1 MDVRSHLHDAR
12 LARRLSLE
20 DLSTRTALSPSV
32 LARIDSGRFEELPP
46 GVYARAYVR
55 AFAAEVGAD
64 PLAVV
69 AQLEPLL
76 PAAPDPFPVLRDVR
90 IDPDAA
96 TLHLQL
102 ARCSAAVF
110 DALLLLVAVVLPVI
124 VIASWGSGVPIA
136 NLLSQAGGALGA
148 FCALPLALY
157 FIVFDGIG
165 GATPGCRA
173 FGLADPAE
181 TRPPLKLP
189 EILRRA
195 VSH

>member
-1 MDVRSHLHDAR
+1 MDVRSHLHQAR
-12 LARRLSLE
+12 LASRLTLE
-20 DLSTRTALSPSV
+20 DLSARTALSPSV

-64 PLAVV
+64 PLAMV

-76 PAAPDPFPVLRDVR
+76 PSAPDPFPALREVR
-90 IDPDAA
+90 KAPEAA

-102 ARCSAAVF
+102 ARCSAATF
-110 DALLLLVAVVLPVI
+110 DALLLLAVVVLPVI
-124 VIASWGSGVPIA
+124 LLASWGSGVPVA
-136 NLLSQAGGALGA
+136 ALLAEAGGALGA

-173 FGLADPAE
+173 FGLADPEGA
-181 TRPPLKLP
+181 RMPLKLP

-195 VSH
+195 LSH